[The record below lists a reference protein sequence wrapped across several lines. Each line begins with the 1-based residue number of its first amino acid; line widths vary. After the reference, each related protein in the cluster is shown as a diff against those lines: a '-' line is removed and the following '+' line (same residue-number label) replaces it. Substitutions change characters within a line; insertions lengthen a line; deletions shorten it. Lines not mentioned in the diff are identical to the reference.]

1 MLERLEIALKSTGIP
16 FAHYG
21 WDKAP
26 EGAYGVWAEDS
37 ARHFYGNNRVE
48 NQTTQGTIDVFVQT
62 DSKEPMEQIQNV
74 LNELNLAWYLNS
86 IQYESDTRYLHYE
99 WVFEVA

>member
-1 MLERLEIALKSTGIP
+1 MLERLETALKSTGIP

-21 WDKAP
+21 WDKAQ

-37 ARHFYGNNRVE
+37 AQHFYGNNRVE
-48 NQTTQGTIDVFVQT
+48 NQTTQGTIDVFVLT

-74 LNELNLAWYLNS
+74 LNDLDLAWYLNS